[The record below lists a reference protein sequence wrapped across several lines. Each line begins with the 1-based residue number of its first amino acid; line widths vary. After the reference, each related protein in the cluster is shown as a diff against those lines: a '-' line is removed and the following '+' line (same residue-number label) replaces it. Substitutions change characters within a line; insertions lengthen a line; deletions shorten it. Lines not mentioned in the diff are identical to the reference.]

1 MRAPALKGWTGWHWL
16 ILGGLMEIGFATALK
31 LEQTQPQFF
40 YVFLVCAYLSFDF
53 LARALKTIPLG
64 TAYAIWT
71 GIGAVGAVFM
81 GTALFG
87 EVVSLARLILIGLLI
102 AALIGLKLVGGTKAS
117 QETASP
123 GKGEAAGGAGEL

>member
-1 MRAPALKGWTGWHWL
+1 MTGWHWL

-31 LEQTQPQFF
+31 LEQTQPLFF

-87 EVVSLARLILIGLLI
+87 ESLSPARLVLIGLLI
-102 AALIGLKLVGGTKAS
+102 AALIGLKLAGGGKPAK
-117 QETASP
+117 ETAP
-123 GKGEAAGGAGEL
+123 PEKEEAAGGAGEL

>member
-1 MRAPALKGWTGWHWL
+1 MTGWHWL

-31 LEQTQPQFF
+31 LEQTQPLFF

-87 EVVSLARLILIGLLI
+87 ESLSPARLIMIALLI
-102 AALIGLKLVGGTKAS
+102 AALIGLKLVGGPKPAKAAPS
-117 QETASP
+117 AGE
-123 GKGEAAGGAGEL
+123 EAAGGAGNCKPGSVHHF

>member
-1 MRAPALKGWTGWHWL
+1 MKGWTGWHWL
-16 ILGGLMEIGFATALK
+16 VLAGLLEIGFATALK
-31 LEQTQPQFF
+31 LEQTRPVFF
-40 YVFLVCAYLSFDF
+40 YVFLGCAYLSFDF
-53 LARALKTIPLG
+53 LSRALRTIPLG

-87 EVVSLARLILIGLLI
+87 ESLSPARLVLIGLLI
-102 AALIGLKLVGGTKAS
+102 AALTGLKWAGGAR
-117 QETASP
+117 TAQKTAPP

>member
-1 MRAPALKGWTGWHWL
+1 MRAPAIKGWTGWHWL

-31 LEQTQPQFF
+31 LEQTRPQFF

-53 LARALKTIPLG
+53 LARA
-64 TAYAIWT
+64 
-71 GIGAVGAVFM
+71 VGAVFM

-87 EVVSLARLILIGLLI
+87 EVLSPARLLLIGLLI
-102 AALIGLKLVGGTKAS
+102 VALIGLKLVGGTRAP

-123 GKGEAAGGAGEL
+123 EKGEAAGGAGEL

>member
-1 MRAPALKGWTGWHWL
+1 MTGWHWL

-31 LEQTQPQFF
+31 LEQTQPLFF

-87 EVVSLARLILIGLLI
+87 ESLSPARLIMIALLI
-102 AALIGLKLVGGTKAS
+102 AALIGLKLVGGPKSAKEAAPS
-117 QETASP
+117 AGE
-123 GKGEAAGGAGEL
+123 EAAGGAGEL

>member
-1 MRAPALKGWTGWHWL
+1 MTGWHWL

-31 LEQTQPQFF
+31 LEQTQPLYF

-71 GIGAVGAVFM
+71 GIGAVGAVIV

-87 EVVSLARLILIGLLI
+87 ERLSPARLVLIGLLI
-102 AALIGLKLVGGTKAS
+102 AALIGLKLVGGPKPP
-117 QETASP
+117 QKTAAP
-123 GKGEAAGGAGEL
+123 GKGEAAGGAREL

>member
-1 MRAPALKGWTGWHWL
+1 MTGWHWL

-31 LEQTQPQFF
+31 LEQTQPLFF

-87 EVVSLARLILIGLLI
+87 ESLSPARLIMIALLI
-102 AALIGLKLVGGTKAS
+102 AALIGLKLVGGPKPTKEAAPS
-117 QETASP
+117 AGE
-123 GKGEAAGGAGEL
+123 EAAGGAGEL